1 MSRTNCFLPSKGF
14 CLNFRVRMVKS
25 LMVPTGLLTAVG
37 QSREGRFSQD
47 GLSQNGYGFAIP

>member
-25 LMVPTGLLTAVG
+25 PVIASDAALGSPEDAGEEERPAL
-37 QSREGRFSQD
+37 E
-47 GLSQNGYGFAIP
+47 PK